1 MRSNGSRQKKQ
12 RSQADDRPGIWVG
25 YGKLVK
31 LFRERAGLTQ
41 QELAD
46 AVGYSYEQVASIE
59 QGRRPAKSAFTGAAD
74 EELNTGGALTVLQDE
89 VDLARLP
96 AFFQNFA
103 LIELEAVSLFWYG
116 GYVMPGLLQTE
127 EYARELLTAHFPP
140 LDAETIDERLAAR
153 LDRQA
158 LLKREKPPLV
168 SVFLIEEVVLR
179 RPVGG
184 AEVMKRQLKQL
195 LERAEARNVQVQIM
209 PTSFGAHAGLNG
221 SMVLVETAQ
230 HRNVAYIE
238 AQDTGVVIS
247 EAHQVSEFQLR
258 YGMLRS
264 QALNIGESARLIER
278 VMGEL

>member
-12 RSQADDRPGIWVG
+12 RPQADDRPGIRVG

-31 LFRERAGLTQ
+31 LFRGRAGLTQ

-116 GYVMPGLLQTE
+116 GYVMPERRDG
-127 EYARELLTAHFPP
+127 ARSSGSRA
-140 LDAETIDERLAAR
+140 
-153 LDRQA
+153 
-158 LLKREKPPLV
+158 
-168 SVFLIEEVVLR
+168 
-179 RPVGG
+179 VGK
-184 AEVMKRQLKQL
+184 A
-195 LERAEARNVQVQIM
+195 
-209 PTSFGAHAGLNG
+209 
-221 SMVLVETAQ
+221 
-230 HRNVAYIE
+230 
-238 AQDTGVVIS
+238 
-247 EAHQVSEFQLR
+247 
-258 YGMLRS
+258 
-264 QALNIGESARLIER
+264 
-278 VMGEL
+278 